1 MSDEYRDI
9 INLPHHVSSKR
20 PLLSPAMMTQFMKP
34 HGLQMMRLTSA
45 KRKRKHWTESN
56 KSS

>member
-20 PLLSPAMMTQFMKP
+20 PLKP